1 MHVMMLSWEYP
12 PRVVGG
18 LARHVGELAGAL
30 VAQGIEVSVIT
41 TGEGTPSIKTE
52 DGVLV
57 ARWPKRGPGGG
68 DFLLDTMTMNFGL
81 IEAAMAVER
90 SVGTPDLIHGHDWL
104 VAPSAWTLKHSW
116 HRPLVSTIHATE
128 VGRNRGLHNEL
139 QRRISD
145 LEWALGFESWK
156 VILCSQAMVEEV
168 HNFFGIPQDKLAM
181 IPNGITLPPK
191 LDLDPAIRA
200 KFAAPEEKI
209 ILYVGRL
216 VPEKGVGVL
225 IEAMGQVLAQ
235 HPQAKLVIVGS
246 GYSADELK
254 VQARALGSKVYFT
267 GFISDSERDA
277 LYRAASVAV
286 FPSLYEPFGIVALE
300 GMSFGLPTIV
310 GRTGGLAEIVD
321 PGTNGLLVEPGN
333 AQDLAGQINW
343 VLGDP
348 ALARKLGAGGL
359 LTCHQYSWERIAKDT
374 TALYGKV
381 LAQFQVSPWPENEEF
396 WTVDETL
403 GRIDQLFSA
412 TLHQRYQATHK
423 GGIQ

>member
-1 MHVMMLSWEYP
+1 MLSWEYP

-18 LARHVGELAGAL
+18 LARHVGELSRAL

-57 ARWPKRGPGGG
+57 ARWPKRGPAGG
-68 DFLLDTMTMNFGL
+68 DFLLDTMTMNFSL
-81 IEAAMAVER
+81 LEAAMTVER
-90 SVGTPDLIHGHDWL
+90 TVGRPDLIHGHDWL
-104 VAPSAWTLKHSW
+104 VAPASWTLKHSW
-116 HRPLVSTIHATE
+116 HRPLLTTIHATE
-128 VGRNRGLHNEL
+128 VGRNKGLHNDL

-145 LEWALGFESWK
+145 LEWALGFEGWR

-168 HNFFGIPQDKLAM
+168 HNFFGIPKDKLVM
-181 IPNGITLPPK
+181 IPNGINFPPQGNV
-191 LDLDPAIRA
+191 DTAIRD
-200 KFAAPEEKI
+200 KFAAPAEKI

-225 IEAMGQVLAQ
+225 IESMPQVLAQ
-235 HPQAKLVIVGS
+235 HPEAKLIIVGS
-246 GYSADELK
+246 GYATDDLKRRAEEL
-254 VQARALGSKVYFT
+254 ALGPKVYFT
-267 GFISDSERDA
+267 GFISDQERDG

-321 PGTNGLLVEPGN
+321 HGNNGLLVEPGN
-333 AQDLAGQINW
+333 AGDLAGNINL
-343 VLGDP
+343 VLQDP
-348 ALARKLGAGGL
+348 SFAARLGEGGL
-359 LTCHQYSWERIAKDT
+359 KTCHQYSWDRIASG
-374 TALYGKV
+374 TASLYEQV
-381 LAQFQVSPWPENEEF
+381 LEEFQDSPWPANEDY
-396 WTVDETL
+396 WTMDETI
-403 GRIDQLFSA
+403 GRIDRLFSA
-412 TLHQRYQATHK
+412 TLHHRYQETHK